1 MRFGSLPIRVVTWYS
16 RKRMLKVTLYTRP
29 GCGLCD
35 EMKQELLRRGYQIRE
50 VNIDDDPELKKRYR
64 VDIPVAVLADGTVL
78 AKHRLDP

>member
-1 MRFGSLPIRVVTWYS
+1 MPV
-16 RKRMLKVTLYTRP
+16 VTLYSRP

-35 EMKQELLRRGYQIRE
+35 EMKQELLRRGYQVRE